1 MVHLKVDQHLDLNHG
16 AFVTSNT
23 LRHLKLLNKQWISIS
38 IQTKTQ
44 QINEGVVGKFEES
57 FEMKAWYPLQIN
69 IYQKNITSQ
78 HDDVIYVNP
87 SDLFNIVKR
96 SPSLYKKYQ
105 NETVNI
111 RFKNL
116 SLLSTTFCDYAATN
130 AVVSMVTCPYGNVDD
145 ETVDQALQEFF
156 KSEKFLSEKEIFPVL
171 IHSHIK
177 NSTQSPFVLWFRVEK
192 IVTKETSLV
201 HENNGRFIDKSS
213 ELVLG
218 ANVESYVPYCS
229 CVVKNRNS
237 LFQHFI
243 SSELVKESFKKYF
256 TLLIDSLTVLKTGGV
271 STADATI
278 LIEAPIG
285 YGKGLAL
292 QTFCF
297 QHCLHFL
304 EIDCLNIASESFAA
318 TEKRLKS
325 IVEKV
330 SGPCVLYLKNVH
342 LLCRD
347 KEGEK
352 EERRLVSF
360 FANLIKEMKSQ
371 QVIMLV
377 ASTNN
382 FSQMS
387 TRLFSLFMYH
397 LSLDAPSQEE
407 RENILKSLLSP
418 EQIVDLKDIAQRT
431 SGFFLSDFISLIRR
445 VCQLE
450 VINERFLEGQHI
462 EELKEIILKVVD
474 EIRASKSGTLSNVKV
489 QKVTWNDVG
498 GLEHVKKDI
507 FDTIELPMKFPSL
520 FRKNMQRSGLL
531 FYGPPGCGKTLLAKA
546 VATEFNLNFYSVKGP
561 ELINMYVGQSEENI
575 RETFKTARRMAPCV
589 VFFDEIDSLAPSR
602 GRSGD
607 SGGVMDRIVSQLLS
621 ELDGMHDNT
630 NIFIIAATN
639 RPDLLDPALLRPGR
653 FDKLIY
659 VGVPEQEE
667 ERLKLLKAVTLKLHL
682 SSDVCLKTLV
692 QQIPSNLTGADF
704 KALATDA
711 SMCCVKRLILAHE
724 NEKVSLDVEQA
735 IVTAADFEEAIR
747 NCSPSVSMEEIEHYH
762 SIQNEMIHKEK

>member
-1 MVHLKVDQHLDLNHG
+1 MVCLKVDQHLDLNHG
-16 AFVTSNT
+16 GFVTSNT
-23 LRHLKLLNKQWISIS
+23 LRHLKVLNKQWISI
-38 IQTKTQ
+38 QTQ
-44 QINEGVVGKFEES
+44 QQQYEGVDGKFEES
-57 FEMKAWYPLQIN
+57 TEMKSWYPLQIN
-69 IYQKNITSQ
+69 VYQNNTSQ
-78 HDDVIYVNP
+78 LDDVIYVNP

-96 SPSLYKKYQ
+96 SPSLYKKYE
-105 NETVNI
+105 NEAVTI
-111 RFKNL
+111 RIKNL
-116 SLLSTTFCDYAATN
+116 SALSTTYYDYAATH
-130 AVVSMVTCPYGNVDD
+130 AVVSMVTCPYGNIDD

-156 KSEKFLSEKEIFPVL
+156 KNAKFLTEKETFPVL
-171 IHSHIK
+171 IHSHMK
-177 NSTQSPFVLWFRVEK
+177 HSTQSPFVLWFQVEK

-201 HENNGRFIDKSS
+201 HENNGRFVDKNS

-218 ANVESYVPYCS
+218 RNVESYVPYCA
-229 CVVKNRNS
+229 CVVKNRNL
-237 LFQHFI
+237 LFQHLT
-243 SSELVKESFKKYF
+243 SSELVFKSFTEYV
-256 TLLIDSLTVLKTGGV
+256 TLLNDSLIMLQTGGV

-297 QHCLHFL
+297 EHCLHFH

-318 TEKRLKS
+318 TEKRLKI
-325 IVEKV
+325 IVEKS

-342 LLCRD
+342 LLCKD

-360 FANLIKEMKSQ
+360 FANLIKEINSQ
-371 QVIMLV
+371 KLIMLV

-407 RENILKSLLSP
+407 RENILKSLLYH
-418 EQIVDLKDIAQRT
+418 EQHVELKDIAQKT
-431 SGFFLSDFISLIRR
+431 SGFFLSDFISLIRK
-445 VCQLE
+445 VCQLKA
-450 VINERFLEGQHI
+450 INQQFLEGKKV
-462 EELKEIILKVVD
+462 EGLKEIILKAVD

-489 QKVTWNDVG
+489 QTVKWNDVG

-507 FDTIELPMKFPSL
+507 FDTIELPMKFPTL

-546 VATEFNLNFYSVKGP
+546 VATEFSLNFYSVKGP

-589 VFFDEIDSLAPSR
+589 VFFDEVDSLAPSR
-602 GRSGD
+602 GRTGD

-667 ERLKLLKAVTLKLHL
+667 ERLKLLKAVTLKLQL
-682 SSDVCLKTLV
+682 SPDVCLKTLV
-692 QQIPSNLTGADF
+692 QKIPSNLTGADF

-724 NEKVSLDVEQA
+724 NEKASIDVGQA

-747 NCSPSVSMEEIEHYH
+747 SCSPSVSMEELERYH
-762 SIQNEMIHKEK
+762 SIQKEIIHRKN